1 MRRTLGVLF
10 VSTLFATA
18 AHAAV
23 TTIEYTGSDGA
34 QVTIAYDD
42 ATATATVV
50 GGEND
55 GAAGPYKFDEASN
68 TICSNDAEGKEVC
81 VTFDGDGG
89 EPKVGD
95 TAAFSTN
102 DGRSGTA
109 KVIAV
114 Q

>member
-1 MRRTLGVLF
+1 MIRTLGVLF
-10 VSTLFATA
+10 ASALFATA

-23 TTIEYTGSDGA
+23 TTVEYTGSDGA
-34 QVTIAYDD
+34 SVTIAYDD
-42 ATATATVV
+42 ATTTATVI

-55 GAAGPYKFDEASN
+55 GAAGPYTFDEASN

-81 VTFDGDGG
+81 VSFDGTGD

-95 TAAFSTN
+95 TASFTTN

-109 KVIAV
+109 KVV
-114 Q
+114 GVE